1 MKRRGIAR
9 TTAMAMAAAMIL
21 TACGGGN
28 TDQSTNAPAGG
39 SAQTTTDNGGSGE
52 ITKTDIVVAMGAD
65 VVTLDPAGQQD
76 TTSGVLIHHVYS
88 TLMDIDDDGN
98 LVPDLAESYEMK
110 SDTEYTFKL
119 RDDAC
124 FSDGT
129 PVTAKAVKFTYDRA
143 TDMPKTKS
151 NTSKIAEV
159 IADDDYQIKAAVGDY
174 CFVEDKG
181 YALEGVSEII
191 LCHWN
196 RKYQADKVFDIDLK
210 ANGFK
215 KVDSEDIKGSSHDK
229 ITIETY
235 RKG

>member
-1 MKRRGIAR
+1 MK
-9 TTAMAMAAAMIL
+9 
-21 TACGGGN
+21 
-28 TDQSTNAPAGG
+28 
-39 SAQTTTDNGGSGE
+39 
-52 ITKTDIVVAMGAD
+52 
-65 VVTLDPAGQQD
+65 
-76 TTSGVLIHHVYS
+76 LIFC
-88 TLMDIDDDGN
+88 IDDKKGMMFFGKRQSQDSVLREWIISHTTGSN
-98 LVPDLAESYEMK
+98 LWMSNYSAKQFKDLTGY
-110 SDTEYTFKL
+110 
-119 RDDAC
+119 
-124 FSDGT
+124 
-129 PVTAKAVKFTYDRA
+129 
-143 TDMPKTKS
+143 
-151 NTSKIAEV
+151 

-229 ITIETY
+229 ITIDTY

>member
-1 MKRRGIAR
+1 MK
-9 TTAMAMAAAMIL
+9 
-21 TACGGGN
+21 
-28 TDQSTNAPAGG
+28 
-39 SAQTTTDNGGSGE
+39 
-52 ITKTDIVVAMGAD
+52 
-65 VVTLDPAGQQD
+65 
-76 TTSGVLIHHVYS
+76 LIFC
-88 TLMDIDDDGN
+88 IDDKKGMMFFGKRQSQDSMLREWIISHTTGSN
-98 LVPDLAESYEMK
+98 LWMSNYSAKQFKDLTGY
-110 SDTEYTFKL
+110 
-119 RDDAC
+119 
-124 FSDGT
+124 
-129 PVTAKAVKFTYDRA
+129 
-143 TDMPKTKS
+143 
-151 NTSKIAEV
+151 

-196 RKYQADKVFDIDLK
+196 RKYQADKVFGIDLK

>member
-1 MKRRGIAR
+1 MKLIFCIDDKKGMMFFGKRQSQDSVLREWIINR
-9 TTAMAMAAAMIL
+9 TTGSNLWMSNYSSKQFKDL
-21 TACGGGN
+21 TG
-28 TDQSTNAPAGG
+28 
-39 SAQTTTDNGGSGE
+39 
-52 ITKTDIVVAMGAD
+52 
-65 VVTLDPAGQQD
+65 
-76 TTSGVLIHHVYS
+76 Y
-88 TLMDIDDDGN
+88 
-98 LVPDLAESYEMK
+98 
-110 SDTEYTFKL
+110 
-119 RDDAC
+119 
-124 FSDGT
+124 
-129 PVTAKAVKFTYDRA
+129 
-143 TDMPKTKS
+143 
-151 NTSKIAEV
+151 

>member
-1 MKRRGIAR
+1 MK
-9 TTAMAMAAAMIL
+9 
-21 TACGGGN
+21 
-28 TDQSTNAPAGG
+28 
-39 SAQTTTDNGGSGE
+39 
-52 ITKTDIVVAMGAD
+52 
-65 VVTLDPAGQQD
+65 
-76 TTSGVLIHHVYS
+76 LIFC
-88 TLMDIDDDGN
+88 IDDKKGMMFFGKRQSQDGMLREWIISHTTGSN
-98 LVPDLAESYEMK
+98 LWMSNYSAKQFKDLTGY
-110 SDTEYTFKL
+110 
-119 RDDAC
+119 
-124 FSDGT
+124 
-129 PVTAKAVKFTYDRA
+129 
-143 TDMPKTKS
+143 
-151 NTSKIAEV
+151 
-159 IADDDYQIKAAVGDY
+159 IADDDYQMKAAVGDY

>member
-1 MKRRGIAR
+1 MKLIFCIDDKKGMMFFGKR
-9 TTAMAMAAAMIL
+9 
-21 TACGGGN
+21 
-28 TDQSTNAPAGG
+28 QS
-39 SAQTTTDNGGSGE
+39 
-52 ITKTDIVVAMGAD
+52 
-65 VVTLDPAGQQD
+65 QD
-76 TTSGVLIHHVYS
+76 SVLREWIISHTTSGNLWMSNYS
-88 TLMDIDDDGN
+88 AKQFK
-98 LVPDLAESYEMK
+98 DLTGY
-110 SDTEYTFKL
+110 
-119 RDDAC
+119 
-124 FSDGT
+124 
-129 PVTAKAVKFTYDRA
+129 
-143 TDMPKTKS
+143 
-151 NTSKIAEV
+151 

>member
-1 MKRRGIAR
+1 MK
-9 TTAMAMAAAMIL
+9 
-21 TACGGGN
+21 
-28 TDQSTNAPAGG
+28 
-39 SAQTTTDNGGSGE
+39 
-52 ITKTDIVVAMGAD
+52 
-65 VVTLDPAGQQD
+65 
-76 TTSGVLIHHVYS
+76 LIYC
-88 TLMDIDDDGN
+88 IDDKKGMMFFGKRQSQDSMLREWIIRHTTGSN
-98 LVPDLAESYEMK
+98 LWMSNYSAKQFKDLTGY
-110 SDTEYTFKL
+110 
-119 RDDAC
+119 
-124 FSDGT
+124 
-129 PVTAKAVKFTYDRA
+129 
-143 TDMPKTKS
+143 
-151 NTSKIAEV
+151 